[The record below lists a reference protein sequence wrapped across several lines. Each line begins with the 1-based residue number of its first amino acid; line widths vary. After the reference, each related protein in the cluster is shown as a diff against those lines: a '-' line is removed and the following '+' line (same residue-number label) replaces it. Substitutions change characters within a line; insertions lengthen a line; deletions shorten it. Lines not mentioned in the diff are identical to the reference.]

1 MKKLLFAMVLSLGTL
16 MMAQNKKSGPP
27 EGEANIGEFYGGE
40 VSPEVL
46 ESAITVKELEKKL
59 QKTDKIKNVAVLGTV
74 TEVCDKKG
82 CWLTIKTDGKE
93 NFMVKMK
100 DYAFFVPLALR
111 GKDVVLEGDAEMK
124 MTSVKD
130 LKHFAEDAKKSKEE
144 IAKIKKPK
152 KELSFMASAIKVIN

>member
-1 MKKLLFAMVLSLGTL
+1 MKKILLALVLSVGTL
-16 MMAQNKKSGPP
+16 TFAQKKSGPP
-27 EGEANIGEFYGGE
+27 EGEAKVGEFYGGE
-40 VSPEVL
+40 VSAKVL
-46 ESAITVKELEKKL
+46 KTAITAKELEKKL
-59 QKTDKIKNVAVLGTV
+59 KKTNKIKNVAVLGTV

-82 CWLTIKTDGKE
+82 CWLTVKTDSKE

-100 DYAFFVPLALR
+100 DYAFFVPVALR

-144 IAKIKKPK
+144 IAMITQPK
-152 KELSFMASAIKVIN
+152 KELSFMASGIKVIK